1 MYSQNKKQQQVLV
14 FLCKPPVAL
23 YLLLH
28 HKIDHDFTTRT
39 CLTMVCA
46 VLIQSS
52 QKLVEEAA
60 RKQEAGGKCTDL
72 SSVPQLVMRLC
83 LLQLL
88 PCVDVLP
95 LVFGVIF

>member
-1 MYSQNKKQQQVLV
+1 M
-14 FLCKPPVAL
+14 L
-23 YLLLH
+23 YLLSH
-28 HKIDHDFTTRT
+28 HKIETVKHLALYCTHRPPRLDHTD
-39 CLTMVCA
+39 LLDNVSA

-52 QKLVEEAA
+52 QKLGEEAA

-72 SSVPQLVMRLC
+72 SSVPQLVVRLC